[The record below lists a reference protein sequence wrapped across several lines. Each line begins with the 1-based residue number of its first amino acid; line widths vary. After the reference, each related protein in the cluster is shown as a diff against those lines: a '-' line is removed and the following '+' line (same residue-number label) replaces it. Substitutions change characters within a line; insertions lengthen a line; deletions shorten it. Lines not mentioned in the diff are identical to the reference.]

1 MAGIPSAGQLVVRS
15 RGGAVLLILFV
26 LANPAAALSLPSE
39 GCMFFFF
46 FSFPPSFLF
55 FFYPLPVRSLSA
67 SRSPSTLDNKAR
79 MLGLGRKGKLGIR
92 PRNYLS
98 NFFNVAVSHL
108 ALMYAYNFHRRG
120 SGLPRIPAIASQP
133 TQRCSLLRM
142 KGFIYLMEKIRRSRE
157 AALNNS

>member
-1 MAGIPSAGQLVVRS
+1 MAGIPSADQLVVRS

-26 LANPAAALSLPSE
+26 LANPAAALSLP
-39 GCMFFFF
+39 CRRVHVLFLFLF
-46 FSFPPSFLF
+46 PSFFPL

-120 SGLPRIPAIASQP
+120 SGLASNPRHRQP
-133 TQRCSLLRM
+133 THPTMLSPQDERVHLPDGKDQKKS
-142 KGFIYLMEKIRRSRE
+142 RSRVK
-157 AALNNS
+157 

>member
-1 MAGIPSAGQLVVRS
+1 
-15 RGGAVLLILFV
+15 
-26 LANPAAALSLPSE
+26 
-39 GCMFFFF
+39 
-46 FSFPPSFLF
+46 
-55 FFYPLPVRSLSA
+55 
-67 SRSPSTLDNKAR
+67 

-120 SGLPRIPAIASQP
+120 SGLASNPRHRQP
-133 TQRCSLLRM
+133 THPTMLSLLRM